1 MYNKVE
7 LAKFA
12 VPMYRL
18 STDCETYEY
27 RASIGPR
34 TDVTIVTLKAKKKEI
49 INIYI
54 RGESARVGGR
64 VCAYNNTTK
73 EQKQI
78 YFTAMPR
85 IEKKKRAYEPGR
97 QPAAVQPAS
106 TYGRDERYHT
116 PAWRQLRLVILEREP
131 ICRSCRY
138 EDRIS
143 RATQIDHI
151 RPVTA
156 GGNFYDAENL
166 QPLCASCHSS
176 KSAKEGNQKR

>member
-1 MYNKVE
+1 MTNKVE
-7 LAKFA
+7 FA
-12 VPMYRL
+12 EIVVPMYRC
-18 STDCETYEY
+18 STDVKTYQY
-27 RASIGPR
+27 RASTGPR
-34 TDVTIVTLKAKKKEI
+34 TDVPILVANKKKKEI

-54 RGESARVGGR
+54 REGSARAGGR

-73 EQKQI
+73 QQIQI

-131 ICRSCRY
+131 ICRTCRY

-156 GGNFYDAENL
+156 GGDFYDAENL